1 MAKESDFQ
9 SALIKDIEKRFEGA
23 IVTKLDSGHIQ
34 GIPDLLVLYDDK
46 WAALECKKS
55 AKEHHQ
61 PNQDWYVEHMNQMS
75 YASFIYPENKEK
87 VLNEIEQSFKS
98 GGAACVSKS
107 K

>member
-1 MAKESDFQ
+1 MARENDFQ
-9 SALIKDIEKRFEGA
+9 AALIKDIEKRFEGS

-34 GIPDLLVLYDDK
+34 GIPDLLVLYEDK
-46 WAALECKKS
+46 WAALECK
-55 AKEHHQ
+55 AGEKESHR

-87 VLNEIEQSFKS
+87 VLNEIEQAFKS
-98 GGAACVSKS
+98 NRAARVSKP

>member
-9 SALIKDIEKRFEGA
+9 AALIKDLETRFEGS

-34 GIPDLLVLYDDK
+34 GIPDLLVLYEDK
-46 WAALECKKS
+46 WAALECKAG
-55 AKEHHQ
+55 AKEAHR

-98 GGAACVSKS
+98 SGTARVSKP